1 MKALTRC
8 RTLCNLNNR
17 SNTGGAIMT
26 ENFLELSAFA
36 LSRVIDL
43 IYRDEEELSDI
54 LHFIVSLSAEL
65 MGAKGSTIRVLEHGT
80 FDLKVVSAYG
90 LSKKYLNSG
99 AIDSGKSI
107 TEIMQGDIILINDFE
122 KDPRIQNLE
131 AARREGLSAV
141 IGIPLTVNE
150 TTYAILRIY
159 FVSKK
164 VPTHDQMHFL
174 NSLGKLACLAIERTA
189 LSEMRGGLGQG

>member
-1 MKALTRC
+1 MVE
-8 RTLCNLNNR
+8 
-17 SNTGGAIMT
+17 S
-26 ENFLELSAFA
+26 FLEISSYA
-36 LSRVIDL
+36 LSRVIDV
-43 IYRDEEELSDI
+43 IYSDEEDLSDV
-54 LHFIVSLSAEL
+54 LHFIVSLAAEL
-65 MGAKGSTIRVLEHGT
+65 TGAKGSTLRVLEHGT

-131 AARREGLSAV
+131 AARTEGVTAV
-141 IGIPLTVNE
+141 IGIPFTVNE

-159 FVSKK
+159 FASKK
-164 VPTHDQMHFL
+164 VPSHDEISFL
-174 NSLGKLACLAIERTA
+174 KSLGKLACLAIERSA
-189 LSEMRGGLGQG
+189 MREMPANLDQA